1 MAGYDEDEVIK
12 LGAAISRKEFR
23 DSFRADLAGALS
35 KHGIDKEKIPQELL
49 DVLGSLSPEQFEV
62 LANVKAALTKSG
74 LSDRVKA
81 EMV

>member
-1 MAGYDEDEVIK
+1 MEGYDEGEVIK
-12 LGAAISRKEFR
+12 LGAAISKKEFR
-23 DSFRADLAGALS
+23 DSLRADLAEALS

-49 DVLGSLSPEQFEV
+49 HVLGTLSPEQLEV
-62 LANVKAALTKSG
+62 LSNVKEALTKSG